1 VAAVESCYKRLLAQE
16 ISAMFRLPFGPTL
29 AGLALLGLT
38 ACSTDPYQVR
48 AQEGAQI
55 IPLTESAPVVARGRF
70 DFDPTPW
77 SFGLCY
83 SELMNEPAD
92 LLATAR
98 EVCPYGHI
106 ESRDEDLFWNGCA
119 LLQPRRAT
127 FVCYPAP
134 EPEPAPGA

>member
-1 VAAVESCYKRLLAQE
+1 MS
-16 ISAMFRLPFGPTL
+16 RLPFGPIL
-29 AGLALLGLT
+29 AGLALIGLA
-38 ACSTDPYQVR
+38 ACSTAPYDV
-48 AQEGAQI
+48 GAPGWVEI
-55 IPLTESAPVVARGRF
+55 APSAESEPVVARSRF
-70 DFDPTPW
+70 DFDPTPR

-83 SELMNEPAD
+83 SELMNSPAE

-119 LLQPRRAT
+119 LFQPRRAT

-134 EPEPAPGA
+134 EPESEPTPGA